1 MKADMNIRALWK
13 KAKDLYKKSIRFFAR
28 FGIKHFPNYLKP
40 IKQEIEQSNLR
51 MVYETYVGKMFFFTF
66 LSFFLIF
73 DWMLVLLV
81 FVAGIEPTTSLI
93 GSLLFSL
100 ITSLIIL
107 VTFHSYPFQKISSK
121 KSSIEAVMP
130 FAINHMAA
138 ISSSG
143 VPPYVMFKL
152 LRDIKEYE
160 EISNEAK
167 VITRN
172 VETFGMDITS
182 AIKQVASRTPSDEFR
197 QFLFGIVST
206 IDTGGSLTQY
216 LKNAAKEA
224 LFNYRLKRE
233 HYLSTL
239 STYADLYTAV
249 MIAAPLFFISIL
261 SVMSLIGGRVMG
273 MDITDAMKIG
283 VYGVIPMLNTIFIMF
298 LHFTQPRV

>member
-1 MKADMNIRALWK
+1 MKKIEKTIDYW
-13 KAKDLYKKSIRFFAR
+13 YKKFIRFFAR
-28 FGIKHFPNYLKP
+28 FGLKHFPNYLKP
-40 IKQEIEQSNLR
+40 IKQEIEQSELR
-51 MVYETYVGKMFFFTF
+51 IVYETYIGKMFFFTF
-66 LSFFLIF
+66 VSFFAIF
-73 DWMLVLLV
+73 YWMFTLLV
-81 FVAGIEPTTSLI
+81 FAVGAEPTVSLI
-93 GSLLFSL
+93 GAFIFSL
-100 ITSLIIL
+100 VTSFIIL
-107 VTFHSYPFQKISSK
+107 TIFHSYPFQKISSK

-143 VPPYVMFKL
+143 VPPYIMFKL
-152 LRDIKEYE
+152 LTDIKEYE
-160 EISNEAK
+160 EVSNEARI
-167 VITRN
+167 ITRN

-197 QFLFGIVST
+197 QFLYGIVST
-206 IDTGGSLTQY
+206 IDTGGSLIQY
-216 LKNAAKEA
+216 LKNSAKEA

-261 SVMSLIGGRVMG
+261 SVMSLIGGKLMG
-273 MDITDAMKIG
+273 MQITDAMKIG
-283 VYGVIPMLNTIFIMF
+283 VYGVMPMLNILFILF